1 MTNVPQATVAERS
14 SGKRAGSKAADRRSV
29 AAGTRDGAKPASR
42 GRAAGGSTGPASRVA
57 QVRLQ
62 ADELAALQKV
72 MRQLHLTSTSEAL
85 REGIRLLVREAA
97 EIGAAE
103 DIRDFYGEQPAP
115 LPEGVVPATEREL
128 AAVDAEQW

>member
-1 MTNVPQATVAERS
+1 VV
-14 SGKRAGSKAADRRSV
+14 
-29 AAGTRDGAKPASR
+29 
-42 GRAAGGSTGPASRVA
+42 

-62 ADELAALQKV
+62 GAELAALQQV
-72 MRQLHLTSTSEAL
+72 MRQLHLSSLSEAL

-103 DIRDFYGEQPAP
+103 DIRAFYGEQPAP
-115 LPEGVVPATEREL
+115 LPEGVIPATEQEL